1 MFWTR
6 WAGWDHV
13 YNTREP
19 PENIL
24 DDSLIADFRAGR
36 DVTADLEGAVYH
48 FRNEIA
54 AETMK
59 KKGAEGAAEVCI
71 TSVRDPAVAHA
82 LLARFRHAPSRLGKK
97 PLPLEIDKGE
107 RQQTTSLELSYL
119 EDIGGTLML
128 ELVRPEHAFAG
139 CLLKKGKTSTKK
151 LFTWGPPFV
160 LRCAP
165 AARRAP
171 RAAPC

>member
-13 YNTREP
+13 YNTFEP
-19 PENIL
+19 PENVL
-24 DDSLIADFRAGR
+24 DGSIIADFRAGR

-59 KKGAEGAAEVCI
+59 KKGSEGAAEVLFP
-71 TSVRDPAVAHA
+71 SVRDPAVAHA
-82 LLARFRHAPSRLGKK
+82 LLARFRRAPSRLGKK
-97 PLPLEIDKGE
+97 PLPLEMDKGE

-128 ELVRPEHAFAG
+128 ELVRPEQAFAV
-139 CLLKKGKTSTKK
+139 CILKKGKTCTKK

-160 LRCAP
+160 LRCA
-165 AARRAP
+165 RRAP
-171 RAAPC
+171 RAAPS